1 MCGCPIPN
9 RPADDPLGYPLIGQ
23 FQILHMFDL
32 FCNMKSIEVK
42 TMKALYELAEI
53 EVVKF
58 SIEDVI
64 TTSTETDPTEESQN
78 PGPGGMGGNNEL
90 PEDEV

>member
-1 MCGCPIPN
+1 
-9 RPADDPLGYPLIGQ
+9 
-23 FQILHMFDL
+23 
-32 FCNMKSIEVK
+32 MKSSEVK

-64 TTSTETDPTEESQN
+64 TTSSETEAPEETTT
-78 PGPGGMGGNNEL
+78 PGGGGMGGPNEL

>member
-1 MCGCPIPN
+1 
-9 RPADDPLGYPLIGQ
+9 
-23 FQILHMFDL
+23 
-32 FCNMKSIEVK
+32 
-42 TMKALYELAEI
+42 MKALYELAEI

-64 TTSTETDPTEESQN
+64 TTSTETEATEETQN

>member
-1 MCGCPIPN
+1 
-9 RPADDPLGYPLIGQ
+9 
-23 FQILHMFDL
+23 
-32 FCNMKSIEVK
+32 
-42 TMKALYELAEI
+42 MKALYELAEI

-64 TTSTETDPTEESQN
+64 TTSTETEATEETENS
-78 PGPGGMGGNNEL
+78 GGGGMGGNNEL

>member
-1 MCGCPIPN
+1 
-9 RPADDPLGYPLIGQ
+9 
-23 FQILHMFDL
+23 MFDL
-32 FCNMKSIEVK
+32 FCNMKSSEVK

-64 TTSTETDPTEESQN
+64 TTSNETEAPEETTT
-78 PGPGGMGGNNEL
+78 PGGGGMGGPNEL
-90 PEDEV
+90 PEAEV